1 MTDRAVSPSP
11 VRARLRRGRP
21 AWPGRAGNE
30 SGAAILEFSLVVL
43 LFVSFLYA
51 LVAFGVILAKKQ
63 EITNAAADGARAAV
77 GRPDAPAATT
87 AARDRVRNALGDP
100 GSRYTDTYLP
110 GPCTGGTGNCI
121 TVTID
126 WDYAGNPVVPNPPLF
141 GKVTPDTLSAK
152 AVVQYS

>member
-1 MTDRAVSPSP
+1 MTDRAVTPP
-11 VRARLRRGRP
+11 PERARRRRGD
-21 AWPGRAGNE
+21 E
-30 SGAAILEFSLVVL
+30 SGAAILEFSLVVI

-77 GRPDAPAATT
+77 GSTTPAA
-87 AARDRVRNALGDP
+87 AAQARVEQALGAP
-100 GSRYTDTYLP
+100 GSKYAATYVP
-110 GPCTGGTGNCI
+110 GPCTGGSGSCI
-121 TVTID
+121 TVTIE

-141 GKVTPDTLSAK
+141 GKVAPDTLSAK

>member
-1 MTDRAVSPSP
+1 MTDRAVSPF
-11 VRARLRRGRP
+11 RARARRRRGD
-21 AWPGRAGNE
+21 E

-77 GRPDAPAATT
+77 GSATPAAVAQARVEQALGAPGSKYTASYTT
-87 AARDRVRNALGDP
+87 AA
-100 GSRYTDTYLP
+100 
-110 GPCTGGTGNCI
+110 CTGGTGNCI

-141 GKVTPDTLSAK
+141 GKVTPDTLSTK

>member
-1 MTDRAVSPSP
+1 MTDRAVPP
-11 VRARLRRGRP
+11 PLVRARRRRGN
-21 AWPGRAGNE
+21 NE
-30 SGAAILEFSLVVL
+30 SGAAILEFSLVVI

-51 LVAFGVILAKKQ
+51 LIAFGVILAKKQ

-77 GRPDAPAATT
+77 GSTTPATEAQ
-87 AARDRVRNALGDP
+87 ARVEQALGAP
-100 GSRYTDTYLP
+100 GAKYTATYIP

>member
-1 MTDRAVSPSP
+1 MTDRAVTPSRS
-11 VRARLRRGRP
+11 RARLRRGD
-21 AWPGRAGNE
+21 E
-30 SGAAILEFSLVVL
+30 SGAAILEFSLVVI

-77 GRPDAPAATT
+77 GSTTPAAT
-87 AARDRVRNALGDP
+87 AQARVEEALGAP
-100 GSRYTDTYLP
+100 GKYTATYVP
-110 GPCTGGTGNCI
+110 GPCVGGTGTCI
-121 TVTID
+121 TVTIN

>member
-1 MTDRAVSPSP
+1 MTDRAVSPFLV
-11 VRARLRRGRP
+11 VRGRLRRGD
-21 AWPGRAGNE
+21 E
-30 SGAAILEFSLVVL
+30 TGAAILEFSLVVL

-63 EITNAAADGARAAV
+63 EITNAASDGARAAV
-77 GRPDAPAATT
+77 GTPDPVA
-87 AARDRVRNALGDP
+87 AARDRVRKALGDP
-100 GSRYTDTYLP
+100 GTKYTDSYVP

-121 TVTID
+121 TVTIN
-126 WDYAGNPVVPNPPLF
+126 WDYGANPVVPNPPLF

>member
-1 MTDRAVSPSP
+1 VTDRADSPLLA
-11 VRARLRRGRP
+11 RARLRRGRP
-21 AWPGRAGNE
+21 AWPERGGNE

-63 EITNAAADGARAAV
+63 EITNAAADGARSAV
-77 GRPDAPAATT
+77 GSATPMAT
-87 AARDRVRNALGDP
+87 AQARVEQALGAP
-100 GSRYTDTYLP
+100 GTKYTATYL
-110 GPCTGGTGNCI
+110 TGACAGGGGNCI

-126 WDYAGNPVVPNPPLF
+126 WNYAANPVVPNPPLF

>member
-1 MTDRAVSPSP
+1 MTDRAVPP
-11 VRARLRRGRP
+11 PLLRARRRD
-21 AWPGRAGNE
+21 E
-30 SGAAILEFSLVVL
+30 SGAAILEFSLVVV

-51 LVAFGVILAKKQ
+51 LIAFGVIMAKKQ

-77 GRPDAPAATT
+77 GSTTPAT
-87 AARDRVRNALGDP
+87 AAQARVEQALGAP
-100 GSRYTDTYLP
+100 GSKYTATYIP

>member
-1 MTDRAVSPSP
+1 VTDRAVSPP
-11 VRARLRRGRP
+11 HFRARRRRGD
-21 AWPGRAGNE
+21 E
-30 SGAAILEFSLVVL
+30 SGAAILEFSLVVI

-51 LVAFGVILAKKQ
+51 LIAFGVILAKKQ

-77 GRPDAPAATT
+77 GSSTPAQ
-87 AARDRVRNALGDP
+87 AAQDRVRQALGDP
-100 GSRYTDTYLP
+100 GSRYTDTYVP

-126 WDYAGNPVVPNPPLF
+126 WDYGANPVVPNPPLF

>member
-1 MTDRAVSPSP
+1 MTDRAVPPPP
-11 VRARLRRGRP
+11 VRARRGRP
-21 AWPGRAGNE
+21 AWANRAGNE
-30 SGAAILEFSLVVL
+30 SGAAILEFSLVVI

-77 GRPDAPAATT
+77 GSTT
-87 AARDRVRNALGDP
+87 PVQTAKDRIHEALGP
-100 GSRYTDTYLP
+100 EGRYTIGPDSTGP
-110 GPCTGGTGNCI
+110 RVGPCVGGSGNCI

-126 WDYAGNPVVPNPPLF
+126 WDYAANPVVPNPPLF

>member
-1 MTDRAVSPSP
+1 VTDRAVSPP
-11 VRARLRRGRP
+11 LVRARLRRGRP
-21 AWPGRAGNE
+21 AWPERTGNE
-30 SGAAILEFSLVVL
+30 SGAAILEFSLVVV

-77 GRPDAPAATT
+77 GASDPTD
-87 AARDRVRNALGDP
+87 AARARVRQALGDP
-100 GSRYTDTYLP
+100 ASRYVDNYVT
-110 GPCTGGTGNCI
+110 GSCTGGSGNCI
-121 TVTID
+121 TVSID
-126 WDYAGNPVVPNPPLF
+126 WNYGANPVVPNPPLF